1 MKKLV
6 AFVVLFAIALPVLA
20 QVRRPVP
27 PPRGPGSPR
36 PIPPRGPGYPIP
48 PRGPGY
54 PAPLPPSHQC
64 VGSRYQAAMNATRNA
79 ALDRLYRFE
88 IEKQVNCSLQ
98 SSGFDFAI
106 GRCFHVTGRPYATL
120 NMSFSVN
127 CHSRYV
133 TSRLIRTNI
142 RYDRR

>member
-6 AFVVLFAIALPVLA
+6 AFVLLFAIALPVLA

-27 PPRGPGSPR
+27 PPRGPGYPR
-36 PIPPRGPGYPIP
+36 PIPPRGPGYPV
-48 PRGPGY
+48 
-54 PAPLPPSHQC
+54 PPSTQC
-64 VGSRYQAAMNATRNA
+64 LGSRYQAAMNATRNA

-106 GRCFHVTGRPYATL
+106 GRCFRVTGRPYATL
-120 NMSFSVN
+120 NMDFSVN

-133 TSRLIRTNI
+133 TSRLVRTNI